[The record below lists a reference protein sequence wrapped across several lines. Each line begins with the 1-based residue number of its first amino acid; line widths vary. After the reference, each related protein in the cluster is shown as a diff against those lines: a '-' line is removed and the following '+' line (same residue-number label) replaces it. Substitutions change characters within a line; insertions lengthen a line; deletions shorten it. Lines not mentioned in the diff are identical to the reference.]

1 MQDIDLKQYISVDP
15 EICHGKPCIKGT
27 RVLVK
32 TVLVSLDEGMTAE
45 DIHSYYPSISY
56 ETIEALAHYA
66 KEQRQKQPGRRL
78 GFLSGEISVPKDF
91 DDMAADEIKALFET
105 GDWES

>member
-1 MQDIDLKQYISVDP
+1 MQNIDLEKHISVDP

-27 RVLVK
+27 RVLVE
-32 TVLVSLDEGMTAE
+32 TILVSLDDGMTAE
-45 DIHSYYPSISY
+45 DIHNHYPSISY

-66 KEQRQKQPGRRL
+66 RRQRQKQPGRQL

-91 DDMAADEIKALFET
+91 DYMAADEIQNLFET
-105 GDWES
+105 DD